1 MLGNQL
7 ALDLPMSAAAPA
19 QARRAIAGLGLGNGA
34 RESAILLVSELVS
47 NALRHS
53 GAGGAATIHLSAT
66 LDDRTLMMSVTDDGG
81 GFALDPAR
89 QPGVDGGFG
98 LFLVDRLARAWGVAT
113 DARTTV
119 WLELGLAAPP
129 ASV

>member
-98 LFLVDRLARAWGVAT
+98 LFLVDRL
-113 DARTTV
+113 
-119 WLELGLAAPP
+119 
-129 ASV
+129 